1 MEPRQNRKRGGGG
14 HPNGRGAASAPGF
27 TLTELL
33 IVIAILAVLAAF
45 LYPVFQ
51 HVRENSHRATCQSNM
66 RQLGIALVQY
76 VADSDEVMPRS
87 WYGPPIS
94 NGASDPA
101 QGKYKWMDVAYPYV
115 RSEQV
120 FTCPDDAAAG
130 AHPYIYYRNLPA
142 PSAQNY
148 GTYRSNFAYY
158 GTKSYTPPFSDF
170 NRPVP
175 LSAVRV
181 SSDTAWILEGD
192 ADQAIYDT
200 AWRDVSETP
209 VITGDA
215 PRRLQNNVDPAHQRA
230 VARHN
235 GLTDVIWCDGHAK
248 AVSLEHLAATHTMP
262 NGDKVLY
269 RFTIQGD

>member
-1 MEPRQNRKRGGGG
+1 MNPRKGSHLGRRGIG
-14 HPNGRGAASAPGF
+14 PAPGF
-27 TLTELL
+27 TLIELL
-33 IVIAILAVLAAF
+33 VVIAIIAVLAAF

-51 HVRENSHRATCQSNM
+51 HVRENAHRATCQSNM
-66 RQLGIALVQY
+66 KQLGIALVQY
-76 VADSDEVMPRS
+76 VTDSDEVMPRS

-94 NGASDPA
+94 NGPSDPA
-101 QGKYKWMDVAYPYV
+101 QGKYKWMDIAYPYL

-120 FTCPDDAAAG
+120 FTCPDDPAAG

-142 PSAQNY
+142 PSDHNY

-158 GTKSYTPPFSDF
+158 RTISYTPPFSDF

-175 LSAVRV
+175 LSAIH
-181 SSDTAWILEGD
+181 SPADTAWILEGD
-192 ADQAIYDT
+192 ADQTIYDT

-209 VITGDA
+209 VITADN
-215 PRRLQNNVDPAHQRA
+215 PRRLQNMADPARQRA
-230 VARHN
+230 VARHS

-248 AVSLEHLAATHTMP
+248 AVSLEYLAATHTMP

-269 RFTIQGD
+269 RFTIQDD